1 MSRRWPL
8 LVLLVLAWNAAAE
21 VRASEPKDDFANQVA
36 PVLAKYCTE
45 CHGGEKPK
53 GKLALDV
60 LTDEASALKN
70 LKVWDKVFKYLE
82 SGTMP
87 PRGKPRPV
95 EAERTAVLH
104 WIDERVSSARCNL
117 ERDPG
122 RVTVRRLN
130 HAEYNNTIRDL
141 LGVEGDFAA
150 AFPSDDVG
158 YGFDNIGDV
167 LSMPPILMEKYLTA
181 ADKIIA
187 KVMENSE
194 AKSRL
199 FFCKPDK
206 EKMAECTRKILERF
220 ASRAYRRPA
229 TEAEVKRL
237 AGLVELAEKNGESYE
252 AGIGL
257 AAKAVLVSPN
267 FLFRVERDPEPDNPK
282 AVHAVNDY
290 ELASRLS
297 YFIWSSMPDDEL
309 LELVRKGD
317 LSKKEILAA
326 QAKRMLKDPKSKALT
341 ENFAGQWLQLRRLK
355 TSMPDTK
362 LFKDFN
368 EPLRA
373 DMQKETELFFD
384 YIVKEDRSVLE
395 FLDSDYTFLNER
407 MAKHYGIDGVQG
419 NDFRKVTLSDDRRG
433 GVLTQASILMITSNP
448 TRTSPVKRGKWILE
462 NIFNAPPPPPPPDV
476 PELSEK
482 KAVVESA
489 SLRQRMEQHRKNPNC
504 AVCHDRMDPIGF
516 GMENYD
522 AVGAWRDKDGKFDID
537 PAGELPDGKSFK
549 SPKELKVIL
558 KAKDKQ
564 FRRCLADRLLTF
576 ALGRG
581 LEASDQCCVDQIADD
596 LGRNDYRFSSLVVSI
611 VQSEPFRMRRG
622 NGGNKP

>member
-8 LVLLVLAWNAAAE
+8 LVLLVLAWNAAVV
-21 VRASEPKDDFANQVA
+21 VRAAEPKDEFAKQVA

-60 LTDEASALKN
+60 FTNDASALKN
-70 LKVWDKVFKYLE
+70 LKVWDKVFKYLDN
-82 SGTMP
+82 GTMP

-117 ERDPG
+117 EHDPG

-141 LGVEGDFAA
+141 LDVEGDFAA

-167 LSMPPILMEKYLTA
+167 LSMPPILMEKYLTS

-187 KVMENSE
+187 KVMDKPE

-199 FFCKPDK
+199 FFCKPDG
-206 EKMAECTRKILERF
+206 EKKAECTQKILERF

-237 AGLVELAEKNGESYE
+237 AGLVELAEKNGETYE

-257 AAKAVLVSPN
+257 AVKAVLVSPN

-297 YFIWSSMPDDEL
+297 YFLWSSMPDDEL
-309 LELVRKGD
+309 LNKARKGD
-317 LSKKEILAA
+317 LSKKEIVAA
-326 QAKRMLKDPKSKALT
+326 QAKRMLRDPKSKALT

-355 TSMPDTK
+355 TSMPDNK

-407 MAKHYGIDGVQG
+407 MAKHYGVEGVQG
-419 NDFRKVTLSDDRRG
+419 NDFRKVKLSNDQRG
-433 GVLTQASILMITSNP
+433 GVLTQASILTITSNP

-489 SLRQRMEQHRKNPNC
+489 SLRQRLEQHRKNPNC

-549 SPKELKVIL
+549 SPKELKAIL
-558 KAKDKQ
+558 KTKDKE

-581 LEASDQCCVDQIADD
+581 LEASDKCCVDQIADD